1 MSWGSSRYAP
11 CSKTPRS
18 TAVHFSISLLKSS
31 RMRSRS
37 RCWAIA
43 RRSSTASRLC
53 RMQLLVE
60 LLLLLLLLLLLQR
73 QRQLQRQPR
82 YRSRLS
88 RYPRLCRWKRRVV
101 RPSSVTALS
110 VRRSNERRARAIYR
124 HPARGPLAEA
134 SSFRRRPARL
144 AVESAH
150 HAAGLVAVAV
160 VLRAAAVALLSHDH
174 RRDSRSLVHRSNSS
188 LLKAPCNGRH
198 KRRSKSLQ
206 HNNHHPP
213 SLRRLRSRK
222 ISRTFRFA
230 SISRPSWSTSCCDI
244 TVRLLSHATHRLVQ
258 CAA

>member
-60 LLLLLLLLLLLQR
+60 LLLLLLLLLQR

-88 RYPRLCRWKRRVV
+88 RYPRLCRWKRRVA
-101 RPSSVTALS
+101 RPSSATALS

-134 SSFRRRPARL
+134 SSFRRHPARL

-160 VLRAAAVALLSHDH
+160 VLRAAAVELQSHDH
-174 RRDSRSLVHRSNSS
+174 RRDSRSFVHRSSS
-188 LLKAPCNGRH
+188 SSNLLKAPCNGRH